1 VSYYCKE
8 KKNLHAAQSTGI
20 YWAGLY
26 RSPSQKMPRNEKAAK
41 KENGKEKAK
50 EKKKEGSNKPRGSL
64 ISFSFPI
71 YATTYTFVYTF
82 FSPLDLRTGNKTS
95 TIQMKRESEK
105 GLYRQDYG
113 SQSEKGM
120 KKNLKNIRVALM
132 SGAEIPEH
140 VQQRME

>member
-50 EKKKEGSNKPRGSL
+50 EKKKKVQISPEGVSSL
-64 ISFSFPI
+64 FLFLYTLLRIPLYIRFSLPSI
-71 YATTYTFVYTF
+71 
-82 FSPLDLRTGNKTS
+82 
-95 TIQMKRESEK
+95 
-105 GLYRQDYG
+105 
-113 SQSEKGM
+113 
-120 KKNLKNIRVALM
+120 
-132 SGAEIPEH
+132 
-140 VQQRME
+140 